1 MIIVTGASR
10 GIGLAV
16 ANRLTQRGDEVL
28 GISRNVTNA
37 KFDTKS
43 IDVTDFKSIKNLSD
57 DIRRSGKKV
66 TAVINAAGIA
76 SMNLALMAN
85 PLSSVNLVNVNF
97 LGTVYS
103 CQAFAPLLVRNGGGS
118 IINFSTIAVALHL
131 EGESIYAATKAAVE
145 NYSKTFAKELSK
157 FNVRVNCI
165 APGPIQTEL
174 LRGVTEDQINKIV
187 EAQIIKTKFEKD
199 DVVDLVD
206 LLLDSKAKSL
216 TGQVFHVG
224 GVR

>member
-1 MIIVTGASR
+1 MILVTGASR
-10 GIGLAV
+10 GIGLAIS
-16 ANRLTQRGDEVL
+16 NRLVGRGEEVL
-28 GISRNVTNA
+28 GVSRAATNTE
-37 KFDTKS
+37 FETRLL
-43 IDVTDFKSIKNLSD
+43 DVTDFRAVKNLSD
-57 DIRRSGKKV
+57 EIRRSGKKV

-85 PLSSVNLVNVNF
+85 PLTSVNLVNVNF

-103 CQAFAPLLVRNGGGS
+103 CQAFAPLLVRNGGGT
-118 IINFSTIAVALHL
+118 ILNFSTIAAALHL

-145 NYSKTFAKELSK
+145 NYSKTFAKELSE

-165 APGPIQTEL
+165 APGPIQTDL
-174 LRGVTEDQINKIV
+174 LRGVTEDQINRIV
-187 EAQIIKTKFEKD
+187 KAQILAKQFEKD

-206 LLLDSKAKSL
+206 LLLDPKAKSL

>member
-10 GIGLAV
+10 GIGLAIS
-16 ANRLTQRGDEVL
+16 NRLSERGEEVL
-28 GISRNVTNA
+28 GISRNA
-37 KFDTKS
+37 ISSKFEIES

-57 DIRRSGKKV
+57 KIRLSDRKV

-85 PLSSVNLVNVNF
+85 PTTSVNLVNVNF

-103 CQAFAPLLVRNGGGS
+103 CQALAPLLVRNGGGS
-118 IINFSTIAVALHL
+118 VINFSTIATALHL

-145 NYSKTFAKELSK
+145 NYSKTLAKEISK

-187 EAQIIKTKFEKD
+187 KAQIIRNKFEKD

-206 LLLDSKAKSL
+206 LLLDPKAKTL
-216 TGQVFHVG
+216 TGQVFHIG

>member
-10 GIGLAV
+10 GIGLAIT
-16 ANRLTQRGDEVL
+16 NRLIERGEEVL
-28 GISRNVTNA
+28 GISRNPTSTEYE
-37 KFDTKS
+37 TKS
-43 IDVTDFKSIKNLSD
+43 LDVTDFKSIKNLSD
-57 DIRRSGKKV
+57 EIRLSGRKV
-66 TAVINAAGIA
+66 SAVINVAGIA

-85 PLSSVNLVNVNF
+85 PLTSVNLVNVNF

-103 CQAFAPLLVRNGGGS
+103 CQAFGPLLIRNGGGS
-118 IINFSTIAVALHL
+118 IINFSTIAAALHL

-145 NYSKTFAKELSK
+145 SYSKTFAKELSK
-157 FNVRVNCI
+157 FKVRVNCV

-174 LRGVTEDQINKIV
+174 LRGVSQEQINKII
-187 EAQIIKTKFEKD
+187 EAQIFTHVFEKD
-199 DVVDLVD
+199 DVVDLVE

>member
-10 GIGLAV
+10 GIGLAIS
-16 ANRLTQRGDEVL
+16 NRLAQSGEEVL
-28 GISRNVTNA
+28 GISRSATSA
-37 KFDTKS
+37 LFETKS

-57 DIRRSGKKV
+57 EIRLSGRKV
-66 TAVINAAGIA
+66 SAVVNVAGIA

-85 PLSSVNLVNVNF
+85 PLTSVNLVNVNF

-103 CQAFAPLLVRNGGGS
+103 CQAFGPLLVRNGGGS
-118 IINFSTIAVALHL
+118 IINFSTIAAALNL

-145 NYSKTFAKELSK
+145 NYSKTYAKELSK

-165 APGPIQTEL
+165 APGPIRTEL
-174 LRGVTEDQINKIV
+174 LRGVSEEQINRIV
-187 EAQIIKTKFEKD
+187 SAQILTTVFQKD
-199 DVVDLVD
+199 DVADLVD
-206 LLLDSKAKSL
+206 LLLDPKAKSL
-216 TGQVFHVG
+216 SGQVFHVG

>member
-1 MIIVTGASR
+1 MILVTGASR
-10 GIGLAV
+10 GIGLAIS
-16 ANRLTQRGDEVL
+16 NRLVERGEEIL
-28 GISRNVTNA
+28 GVSRTATNTE
-37 KFDTKS
+37 FETRLL
-43 IDVTDFKSIKNLSD
+43 DVTDFRALKNLSD
-57 DIRRSGKKV
+57 EIRLSGKKV

-85 PLSSVNLVNVNF
+85 PLTSVNLVNVNF

-103 CQAFAPLLVRNGGGS
+103 CQAFAPLLVRNGGGT
-118 IINFSTIAVALHL
+118 IINFSTIAATLHL

-145 NYSKTFAKELSK
+145 NYSKTFAKELSE

-165 APGPIQTEL
+165 APGPIQTDL
-174 LRGVTEDQINKIV
+174 LRGVTEDQINRIV
-187 EAQIIKTKFEKD
+187 KAQILAKQFEKD

-206 LLLDSKAKSL
+206 LLLDPKAKSL

>member
-10 GIGLAV
+10 GIGLAIS
-16 ANRLTQRGDEVL
+16 NRLFESGEEVL
-28 GISRNVTNA
+28 GISRNAIST
-37 KFDTKS
+37 KFDSKS

-57 DIRRSGKKV
+57 EIRLSGKTV

-85 PLSSVNLVNVNF
+85 PLTSVNLINVNF

-103 CQAFAPLLVRNGGGS
+103 CQAFTPLLVRNGGGS
-118 IINFSTIAVALHL
+118 VINFSTIAAALHL

-165 APGPIQTEL
+165 APGPIQTDL

-187 EAQIIKTKFEKD
+187 RAQIIAKKFEKD
-199 DVVDLVD
+199 DVVDLVE
-206 LLLDSKAKSL
+206 LLLNPKAKSL
-216 TGQVFHVG
+216 SGQVFHVG

>member
-10 GIGLAV
+10 GIGLAIS
-16 ANRLTQRGDEVL
+16 NRLIESGEEVL
-28 GISRNVTNA
+28 GISRNIAST

-57 DIRRSGKKV
+57 EIRLSGRKV

-85 PLSSVNLVNVNF
+85 PLTSINLVNVNF

-103 CQAFAPLLVRNGGGS
+103 CQAFASLLVRNGGGS
-118 IINFSTIAVALHL
+118 VINFSTIAVALHL

-145 NYSKTFAKELSK
+145 SYSKTVAKELSK
-157 FNVRVNCI
+157 FNIRVNCI
-165 APGPIQTEL
+165 APGPIKTEL
-174 LRGVTEDQINKIV
+174 LRGVTQEQINKIV
-187 EAQIIKTKFEKD
+187 KAQIITNQFEKD

>member
-10 GIGLAV
+10 GIGLAIS
-16 ANRLTQRGDEVL
+16 NRLFESGEEVL
-28 GISRNVTNA
+28 GISRNVVSA
-37 KFDTKS
+37 KFTSKS

-57 DIRRSGKKV
+57 EIRLSGKTV

-85 PLSSVNLVNVNF
+85 PLTSVDLVNVNF

-103 CQAFAPLLVRNGGGS
+103 CQAFAPLLIRNGGGS
-118 IINFSTIAVALHL
+118 VINFSTIASALHL

-157 FNVRVNCI
+157 FNIRVNCI
-165 APGPIQTEL
+165 APGPIQTDL
-174 LRGVTEDQINKIV
+174 LRGVTEDQLNKIV
-187 EAQIIKTKFEKD
+187 KSQIIENKFEKD
-199 DVVDLVD
+199 DIADLVE
-206 LLLDSKAKSL
+206 LLLDPKAKSL

>member
-1 MIIVTGASR
+1 MILVTGASR
-10 GIGLAV
+10 GIGLAIS
-16 ANRLTQRGDEVL
+16 NRLLERGEEVL
-28 GISRNVTNA
+28 GVSRTATNTE
-37 KFDTKS
+37 FEIRLLD
-43 IDVTDFKSIKNLSD
+43 ITDFRAIKNLSD
-57 DIRRSGKKV
+57 EIRLSGKKV

-85 PLSSVNLVNVNF
+85 PLTSVNLVHVNF

-103 CQAFAPLLVRNGGGS
+103 CQAFAPLLVRNGGGT
-118 IINFSTIAVALHL
+118 IINFSTIAATLHL

-145 NYSKTFAKELSK
+145 NYSKTFAKELSE

-165 APGPIQTEL
+165 APGPIQTDL
-174 LRGVTEDQINKIV
+174 LRGVTEDQINRIV
-187 EAQIIKTKFEKD
+187 KAQILAKQFEKD

-206 LLLDSKAKSL
+206 LLLDHKAKSL

>member
-10 GIGLAV
+10 GIGLAIS
-16 ANRLTQRGDEVL
+16 NRLIEKNEEVL
-28 GISRNVTNA
+28 GISRNAPSSN
-37 KFDTKS
+37 FETKS
-43 IDVTDFKSIKNLSD
+43 LDVTDFKSIKNLSD
-57 DIRRSGKKV
+57 EIRLSGRKV

-76 SMNLALMAN
+76 SMNLALMAK
-85 PLSSVNLVNVNF
+85 PSTSVNLVNVNF

-103 CQAFAPLLVRNGGGS
+103 CQTFGSLLVRNGGGS
-118 IINFSTIAVALHL
+118 IINFSTIAAAIHL

-165 APGPIQTEL
+165 APGPIQTDL
-174 LRGVTEDQINKIV
+174 LRGLTDDQITKIV
-187 EAQIIKTKFEKD
+187 NSQITPRIFEKD
-199 DVVDLVD
+199 EVADLVE
-206 LLLDSKAKSL
+206 LLLDSRAKSL

>member
-10 GIGLAV
+10 GIGLAIS
-16 ANRLTQRGDEVL
+16 NRLFESGQEVL
-28 GISRNVTNA
+28 GISRNVVSA
-37 KFDTKS
+37 KFTSMS

-57 DIRRSGKKV
+57 EIRLSGKTV

-85 PLSSVNLVNVNF
+85 PLTSVNLVNVNF

-103 CQAFAPLLVRNGGGS
+103 CQAFAPLLIRNGGGS
-118 IINFSTIAVALHL
+118 VINFSTIAASIHL

-165 APGPIQTEL
+165 APGPVQTDL
-174 LRGVTEDQINKIV
+174 LRGVSEDQIDKIV
-187 EAQIIKTKFEKD
+187 NAQIITKKFEKD
-199 DVVDLVD
+199 DVVDLVE
-206 LLLDSKAKSL
+206 LLMSPKAKAL
-216 TGQVFHVG
+216 TGQVLHVG

>member
-1 MIIVTGASR
+1 MILVTGASR
-10 GIGLAV
+10 GIGLAISNHLV
-16 ANRLTQRGDEVL
+16 ERGEEVL
-28 GISRNVTNA
+28 GVSRTAANTE
-37 KFDTKS
+37 FETRLL
-43 IDVTDFKSIKNLSD
+43 DVTDFRAIKNLSD
-57 DIRRSGKKV
+57 EIRLSGKKV

-85 PLSSVNLVNVNF
+85 PLTSVNLVNVNF

-103 CQAFAPLLVRNGGGS
+103 CQAFGPLLVRNGGGT
-118 IINFSTIAVALHL
+118 IINFSTIAATLHL

-145 NYSKTFAKELSK
+145 NYSKTFAKELSE

-165 APGPIQTEL
+165 APGPIQTDL
-174 LRGVTEDQINKIV
+174 LRGVTEDQINRIV
-187 EAQIIKTKFEKD
+187 KAQILAKQFEKD

-206 LLLDSKAKSL
+206 LLLDQKAKSL

>member
-10 GIGLAV
+10 GIGLAIS
-16 ANRLTQRGDEVL
+16 NRLSESGEEIL
-28 GISRNVTNA
+28 GISRNA
-37 KFDTKS
+37 MSSKFDTKS
-43 IDVTDFKSIKNLSD
+43 IDVTDFKSLKNLSD
-57 DIRRSGKKV
+57 EFRISGKKV

-85 PLSSVNLVNVNF
+85 PVTSINLINVNF
-97 LGTVYS
+97 LGTVFS

-118 IINFSTIAVALHL
+118 VINFSTIATALHL

-165 APGPIQTEL
+165 APGPIETDL
-174 LRGVTEDQINKIV
+174 LRGVTEDQINRIV
-187 EAQIIKTKFEKD
+187 KAQIIVNKFRKD

-206 LLLDSKAKSL
+206 LLLDPKAKSL
-216 TGQVFHVG
+216 TGQVFHIG

>member
-16 ANRLTQRGDEVL
+16 ANRLTQSGEEVL
-28 GISRNVTNA
+28 GISRNVINA

-57 DIRRSGKKV
+57 NLRLSGKKV

-97 LGTVYS
+97 FGTVYS

-216 TGQVFHVG
+216 TGQVFHIG

>member
-10 GIGLAV
+10 GIGLAIS
-16 ANRLTQRGDEVL
+16 NRLFDSGEEVL
-28 GISRNVTNA
+28 GISRNLVSTR
-37 KFDTKS
+37 FDSKAV
-43 IDVTDFKSIKNLSD
+43 DVTDFKSIKTLSD
-57 DIRRSGKKV
+57 EIRLSGKTV
-66 TAVINAAGIA
+66 SAVINVAGIA

-85 PLSSVNLVNVNF
+85 PNTSANLINVNF
-97 LGTVYS
+97 LGTVYC
-103 CQAFAPLLVRNGGGS
+103 CQAFAPLLVRNGGGV
-118 IINFSTIAVALHL
+118 IINFSTIAAAIHL

-174 LRGVTEDQINKIV
+174 LRGISDDQINKIV
-187 EAQIIKTKFEKD
+187 NAQIITKKFDKD
-199 DVVDLVD
+199 DVVDLVE
-206 LLLDSKAKSL
+206 LLMSPKAKSL
-216 TGQVFHVG
+216 TGQVLHLG

>member
-10 GIGLAV
+10 GIGLAISD
-16 ANRLTQRGDEVL
+16 RLHESGEEVL
-28 GISRNVTNA
+28 GISRSTFRA

-43 IDVTDFKSIKNLSD
+43 IDVTDFKTIKNLSD
-57 DIRRSGKKV
+57 EIRLSGKKV
-66 TAVINAAGIA
+66 TAVVNAAGIA

-85 PLSSVNLVNVNF
+85 PVTSSNLVTVNF

-118 IINFSTIAVALHL
+118 VINFSTIATALHL

-165 APGPIQTEL
+165 APGPIQTDL
-174 LRGVTEDQINKIV
+174 LRGITEDQVDKIV
-187 EAQIIKTKFEKD
+187 RAQIIANKFEKE
-199 DVVDLVD
+199 DVADLVE
-206 LLLDSKAKSL
+206 LLLDAKAKSL